1 MNRVPSRLKLTAIGP
16 APGAEPPGSGTTFL
30 LASAS
35 ALIFGLGFGTD
46 PVSPGFGAHV
56 FAAGAAGH
64 SDYLRPGS
72 LSLRNLALIALGRG
86 IQVTLA

>member
-1 MNRVPSRLKLTAIGP
+1 MRASTAGALDTRANVWAARGSRDWMQFVPHVRVL
-16 APGAEPPGSGTTFL
+16 
-30 LASAS
+30 
-35 ALIFGLGFGTD
+35 GLGFGTD

-56 FAAGAAGH
+56 FAAGPAGH

-86 IQVTLA
+86 PQVARV